1 MTTDSA
7 LLDKAFQAIMSSMAH
22 SGRAPDYVVLAA
34 ELGLNQDEARIVVRD
49 VLSTGHPGW
58 LDEHD
63 TIVTFCPFSNVPNQY
78 RVSVDGEQ
86 KWYGQ

>member
-7 LLDKAFQAIMSSMAH
+7 LLDKTFQAIMTSMA
-22 SGRAPDYVVLAA
+22 STGNAPDFIKVAA
-34 ELGLNQDEARIVVRD
+34 ELNVNPDEARSALHDII
-49 VLSTGHPGW
+49 STGHPGW